1 VISVRNISADLLLHF
16 APRSSKNGPM
26 ALVNIRKDYT
36 LAELKREDL
45 HSDPIKQF
53 QLWFKRALESKVIE
67 PNAMTLA
74 TADAKGKTS
83 ARIVLLRGV
92 DARGFSFFT
101 NYGSRKGKE
110 LSENKNAALVF
121 FWAALERQV
130 CVRGKAYKLSREE
143 SEKYFHSRPRVS
155 QLGAWV
161 SQQSSVIQGREELDN
176 ALEKM
181 AKKYEGKKV
190 PMPPYWGGYLLVPDR
205 IEFWQGRASRLHDRF
220 CYTKVARRWKIQR
233 LAP

>member
-1 VISVRNISADLLLHF
+1 MVLLNAMRLT
-16 APRSSKNGPM
+16 
-26 ALVNIRKDYT
+26 NIRKDYT

-53 QLWFKRALESKVIE
+53 QVWFKRALKAKVIE

-74 TADAKGKTS
+74 TADAKDKPS

-92 DARGFSFFT
+92 DERGFSFFT

-110 LSENKNAALVF
+110 LSNNKNAALVF

-130 CVRGKAYKLSREE
+130 CVRGKVQKLSREE
-143 SEKYFHSRPRVS
+143 SEKYFHSRPRES

-161 SQQSSVIQGREELDN
+161 SQQSSVIRGRKELDDR
-176 ALEKM
+176 LEKVINQ
-181 AKKYEGKKV
+181 YRGKEV
-190 PMPPYWGGYLLVPDR
+190 PMPPYWGGYLLAPDR

-220 CYTKVARRWKIQR
+220 CYTKVARKWKIQR